1 MIHCGI
7 FFLNFLIM
15 EEQPIY
21 SWASKNIL
29 VVEDD
34 ESSAFLL
41 GTFLKETGA
50 SISFKTDGDEAVQH
64 IRKHPE
70 TDLVLMDIHLP
81 KKDGLTA
88 TREIKSFARD
98 VVVIAQTAYAFSM
111 DHHEAKMAGCDDYL
125 TKPLNMS
132 LLLDK
137 MDGYL
142 S

>member
-1 MIHCGI
+1 
-7 FFLNFLIM
+7 M
-15 EEQPIY
+15 EDQPVY
-21 SWASKNIL
+21 SWNSKSIL

-50 SISFKTDGDEAVQH
+50 SI
-64 IRKHPE
+64 
-70 TDLVLMDIHLP
+70 
-81 KKDGLTA
+81 TA

-111 DHHEAKMAGCDDYL
+111 DHQEAKRAGCDAYL
-125 TKPLNMS
+125 TKPLNMC

>member
-1 MIHCGI
+1 
-7 FFLNFLIM
+7 M
-15 EEQPIY
+15 EDQPNY
-21 SWASKNIL
+21 RWDSKNIL

-50 SISFKTDGDEAVQH
+50 SISFTTDGNEAVDFV
-64 IRKHPE
+64 REHPE
-70 TDLVLMDIHLP
+70 TDLILMDILLP
-81 KKDGLTA
+81 DKDGFTA

-111 DHHEAKMAGCDDYL
+111 DHHEARRAGCDAYL

-137 MDGYL
+137 IDGYL
-142 S
+142 T